1 VWGGGG
7 FLAMGC
13 SGNELWTVRLVV
25 ANITYTEQAQD
36 EIIFVFVFQ
45 CQVVSAAVA
54 DNDFRYKPN
63 R

>member
-1 VWGGGG
+1 
-7 FLAMGC
+7 MGC